1 MENRIENAHGVP
13 ELSRRDRN
21 ALVACGLWLRL
32 GFIGAC
38 GFAGVLLQL
47 LNGEMKPLS
56 AVALLVGAGTLAAVS
71 WWRARA
77 VLDVCDGAVVAPAT
91 DSSPADTATACS
103 VV

>member
-1 MENRIENAHGVP
+1 MKYRSENAHGVP

-21 ALVACGLWLRL
+21 ALVVCGLWLRL

-38 GFAGVLLQL
+38 GFAGVLHQL

-56 AVALLVGAGTLAAVS
+56 AVALLVGAGTLAAVGL
-71 WWRARA
+71 WRARA
-77 VLDVCDGAVVAPAT
+77 VLDVSDGAVVAPAT
-91 DSSPADTATACS
+91 ESSPANAAVACS